1 MNREQVLAVL
11 YDLALTIGSE
21 LHTDRLLQKTLQ
33 RLLFHTGFPV
43 GGVFERDPV
52 VFGRFRLLQA
62 IGDWQLAEACGN
74 SLELPDGMAGESVSL
89 LEIPALQRRLPV
101 SEDYRYVL
109 RLPVDVRTTLF
120 LLSAEMPEN
129 GLPLTQVFQPILGN
143 LAKMLALCRSN
154 ETVTERLESDL
165 AKALKRSEEERSFL
179 EALFATI
186 PEMIWVKN
194 LDGVYLSCNTMFTRL
209 LGAQAADVPGRTD
222 YDFFP
227 AEQADFFR
235 WHDQAA
241 IEAGGATSNE
251 EWLTFAADG
260 HRGLF
265 ETIKSPLRDS
275 EGNLVGV
282 LGVAREITAFRHSE
296 EALRAS
302 EAELMQHRNHLET
315 LVAARTSDLAE
326 ALESLRETQFAMDQ
340 AGIAIHWVNADS
352 GRFIYV
358 NQQAAEM
365 LGYSEQEL
373 LAMRVQDIDP
383 NFGGQNFAEKTL
395 SFREM
400 GSTSFDTSNRHRDG
414 HLIPVHLR
422 LDYRPA
428 THNAPDRFITF
439 LTDISLR
446 KQAET
451 QLRYAKEAAEAATRA
466 KSAFLANM
474 SHEIRTPMNAILG
487 SVHLMKRAGL
497 PGESAEHLKK
507 IDSAGRHLLS
517 VINDILDLSKIEAG
531 KLELE
536 SVPLCIER
544 LLHDT
549 ADLVA
554 DRAAEK
560 GLQLSVEAA
569 ELPLSVLG
577 DPTRMR
583 QVMLNFANNA
593 IKFTETGKV
602 CLRARVEQRAGDAVM
617 LRIEVEDTGCGI
629 EPEILQQLF
638 SPFVQADSSITRRH
652 GGTGLGLAISR
663 HLAELMGGEAGAES
677 TPGVGSTFWMTARLP
692 LDLRM
697 SESGLPP
704 IVAGEAETRLRRE
717 FSGTRILLVDD
728 EPINREVA
736 NFMLEDVGLSV
747 DTAVDG
753 LDALEKAA
761 AFPYPLILMDMQM
774 PRLDG
779 LEAARRIR
787 ASPGGATL
795 PIVAMTANAFA
806 EDRAACLAAGMN
818 DFISKPV
825 EPDVLYETLA
835 TWLGKQIR

>member
-1 MNREQVLAVL
+1 M
-11 YDLALTIGSE
+11 
-21 LHTDRLLQKTLQ
+21 
-33 RLLFHTGFPV
+33 
-43 GGVFERDPV
+43 
-52 VFGRFRLLQA
+52 
-62 IGDWQLAEACGN
+62 
-74 SLELPDGMAGESVSL
+74 
-89 LEIPALQRRLPV
+89 
-101 SEDYRYVL
+101 
-109 RLPVDVRTTLF
+109 
-120 LLSAEMPEN
+120 
-129 GLPLTQVFQPILGN
+129 
-143 LAKMLALCRSN
+143 
-154 ETVTERLESDL
+154 
-165 AKALKRSEEERSFL
+165 
-179 EALFATI
+179 
-186 PEMIWVKN
+186 
-194 LDGVYLSCNTMFTRL
+194 
-209 LGAQAADVPGRTD
+209 
-222 YDFFP
+222 
-227 AEQADFFR
+227 
-235 WHDQAA
+235 
-241 IEAGGATSNE
+241 
-251 EWLTFAADG
+251 
-260 HRGLF
+260 
-265 ETIKSPLRDS
+265 
-275 EGNLVGV
+275 
-282 LGVAREITAFRHSE
+282 
-296 EALRAS
+296 
-302 EAELMQHRNHLET
+302 
-315 LVAARTSDLAE
+315 
-326 ALESLRETQFAMDQ
+326 
-340 AGIAIHWVNADS
+340 
-352 GRFIYV
+352 
-358 NQQAAEM
+358 
-365 LGYSEQEL
+365 
-373 LAMRVQDIDP
+373 
-383 NFGGQNFAEKTL
+383 
-395 SFREM
+395 
-400 GSTSFDTSNRHRDG
+400 
-414 HLIPVHLR
+414 
-422 LDYRPA
+422 
-428 THNAPDRFITF
+428 
-439 LTDISLR
+439 
-446 KQAET
+446 
-451 QLRYAKEAAEAATRA
+451 
-466 KSAFLANM
+466 
-474 SHEIRTPMNAILG
+474 
-487 SVHLMKRAGL
+487 

-787 ASPGGATL
+787 ASPGGASL